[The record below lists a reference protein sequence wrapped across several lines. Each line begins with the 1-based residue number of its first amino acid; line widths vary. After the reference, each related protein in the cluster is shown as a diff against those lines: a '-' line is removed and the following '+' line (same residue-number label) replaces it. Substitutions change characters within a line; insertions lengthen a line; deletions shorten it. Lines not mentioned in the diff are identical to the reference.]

1 MKSNRG
7 FTLVEL
13 ILYSAIFAVVGGLLT
28 GVLVTSIRT
37 QNKDAS
43 KNEVTQQ
50 LDLVVNTVQRLVRNS
65 SLIEVAYEGTATGTA
80 CSQYCTLALRMA
92 SSTKD
97 PTIVRSDVT
106 GVYLQEGSDEEV
118 PLTTNEIVVDNLLF
132 TKFETPGGHAIV
144 QIDATFSR
152 NTSNPQFAV
161 TKSLRS
167 AISRVSAATFDSN
180 LIPNLNDAWDLGQ
193 TSPDKRWQDLYLS
206 DNLFVG
212 GDANVTGN
220 LGIGTAA
227 PDTKLHIVGSTLN
240 SGLINHYRNLTE
252 YNGGSSS
259 ITGTLKITMP
269 KTWSNTMMQI
279 KISGYNYSAGNG
291 AWEVIIG
298 GYNYAT
304 TPGWY
309 NYTAEINGTPPF
321 TQVRLAHDGAKN
333 IILLGDTTTVWA
345 YPKVVVTDFIAG
357 HLAIT
362 GWGSGWSTSMIT
374 SETGIAQ
381 IVTPAIKTY
390 VNASGNVGIGTTNIR
405 SKLDLGQ
412 FNGTITDLP
421 STYIPA
427 IRLQPSTS
435 GGTTAILFESKV
447 NAGSDMA
454 AIEWYDDNPYTGVG
468 GTNEQG
474 ALVLTTENDTSG
486 SGYNDDV
493 VLDPS
498 GRVYV
503 TSNAEIIGTV
513 TAAAYYYSS
522 DVSLKESIKP
532 LLGALEKLLKLDGV
546 EYVWKNT
553 GEKDVGL
560 IAQEVEKI
568 FPDFVH
574 TNEETGLKSVDYAK
588 LTVPLIEAVKEQ
600 QREIDTLRTDID
612 ELREEIEQLK
622 ADD

>member
-212 GDANVTGN
+212 G
-220 LGIGTAA
+220 
-227 PDTKLHIVGSTLN
+227 
-240 SGLINHYRNLTE
+240 
-252 YNGGSSS
+252 
-259 ITGTLKITMP
+259 
-269 KTWSNTMMQI
+269 
-279 KISGYNYSAGNG
+279 
-291 AWEVIIG
+291 
-298 GYNYAT
+298 
-304 TPGWY
+304 
-309 NYTAEINGTPPF
+309 
-321 TQVRLAHDGAKN
+321 
-333 IILLGDTTTVWA
+333 
-345 YPKVVVTDFIAG
+345 
-357 HLAIT
+357 
-362 GWGSGWSTSMIT
+362 
-374 SETGIAQ
+374 
-381 IVTPAIKTY
+381 
-390 VNASGNVGIGTTNIR
+390 
-405 SKLDLGQ
+405 
-412 FNGTITDLP
+412 
-421 STYIPA
+421 
-427 IRLQPSTS
+427 
-435 GGTTAILFESKV
+435 
-447 NAGSDMA
+447 
-454 AIEWYDDNPYTGVG
+454 
-468 GTNEQG
+468 
-474 ALVLTTENDTSG
+474 
-486 SGYNDDV
+486 
-493 VLDPS
+493 
-498 GRVYV
+498 
-503 TSNAEIIGTV
+503 
-513 TAAAYYYSS
+513 
-522 DVSLKESIKP
+522 
-532 LLGALEKLLKLDGV
+532 
-546 EYVWKNT
+546 
-553 GEKDVGL
+553 
-560 IAQEVEKI
+560 
-568 FPDFVH
+568 
-574 TNEETGLKSVDYAK
+574 
-588 LTVPLIEAVKEQ
+588 
-600 QREIDTLRTDID
+600 
-612 ELREEIEQLK
+612 
-622 ADD
+622 